1 MNTNL
6 CKIVPLPHKKLIVL
20 GPSEKEVFQICNTC
34 RIGDTKPRES
44 REGIIS
50 SDWGNRKLLEENGI

>member
-6 CKIVPLPHKKLIVL
+6 CKIVPLTLSAPNLKSTHSLVDLGHSKK
-20 GPSEKEVFQICNTC
+20 KKVFQTCNTC
-34 RIGDTKPRES
+34 HIGDTKPCES

-50 SDWGNRKLLEENGI
+50 SDSLI